1 LQGDHSNP
9 DFEIKL
15 IFMKTNRR
23 NFLKTATA
31 AGAGA
36 MAGGLLAGCKPKEQ
50 DSNLAAILESAK
62 RIHNQRFNMSGY
74 AAPALP
80 VVRVGIIGLGDR
92 GSGAVERLSYI
103 EGVEIKA
110 LGDKREVAV
119 KESQNYLKKIGR
131 PEAMEFFGS
140 DDAWKKLAELP
151 DIDLIYTCTPWVL
164 HTPISVYAMEQGKH
178 VACEVPIA
186 RTIDEAWQLVETSE
200 RTKKHCM
207 MLENCC
213 YDFFELLT
221 LNMARQGMFGEI
233 IHGEGAYIHNLMG
246 YNFNKPVD
254 DRQADGAY
262 TDMWR
267 LRENASRNG
276 NLYPTHGLGPVCQ
289 VLNVNRGDRLE
300 YLSSVSTNDFTMAKK
315 ADELAANDQFYKEF
329 AGKQYRGNL
338 NTTIIRTNL
347 GKTIMV
353 QHDVSSEQPYSRIH
367 LVKGTNGMA
376 VKYPKQLI
384 ALGEGWLNNE
394 EFRKV
399 WEENTP
405 EIIKRVGEMAKKVGG
420 HGGMDF
426 IMDWRLIDCLRNG
439 LPLDQDV
446 YDGAVWSSIAP
457 LSEWSVANRSLSI
470 EVPDFTG
477 GSWKTNKPHGIN
489 LETGGTTKVLEV
501 KEQKEELQL
510 NVK

>member
-1 LQGDHSNP
+1 
-9 DFEIKL
+9 
-15 IFMKTNRR
+15 MKSNRR
-23 NFLKTATA
+23 DFLKTATF

-36 MAGGLLAGCKPKEQ
+36 VAGSMIPGCSPKQ
-50 DSNLAAILESAK
+50 PVSNLAGIIDAVKKSHSQK
-62 RIHNQRFNMSGY
+62 FNMSGY
-74 AAPALP
+74 GAPALP

-92 GSGAVERLSYI
+92 GSGAVERLSFI

-119 KESQNYLKKIGR
+119 KESQKYLASIGR
-131 PEAMEFFGS
+131 PAAQEFFGS
-140 DDAWKKLAELP
+140 EDAWKKLVELP
-151 DIDLIYTCTPWVL
+151 DLDLIYTCTPWVL
-164 HTPISVYAMEQGKH
+164 HTPICVYSMEQGKH
-178 VACEVPIA
+178 VASEVPIS

-200 RTKKHCM
+200 RTRKHCM

-221 LNMARQGMFGEI
+221 LNMARQGMFGDI
-233 IHGEGAYIHNLMG
+233 IHGEGAYIHNLIG
-246 YNFNKPVD
+246 LNFNKPD
-254 DRQADGAY
+254 DNRQTDGGY

-267 LRENASRNG
+267 LRENATRNG

-289 VLNVNRGDRLE
+289 VLNINRGDRME
-300 YLSSVSTNDFTMAKK
+300 YLSSVSTNDFTMGPREK
-315 ADELAANDQFYKEF
+315 ELAASDPYYNEWKDSKF
-329 AGKQYRGNL
+329 RGNF
-338 NTTIIRTNL
+338 NTTIIRTAL
-347 GKTIMV
+347 GKSIMV

-367 LVKGTNGMA
+367 LVKGTKGSA

-384 ALGEGWLNNE
+384 ALGERWLNDEQMANMWAE
-394 EFRKV
+394 H
-399 WEENTP
+399 TP

-446 YDGAVWSSIAP
+446 YDGAAWSSVAP
-457 LSEWSVANRSLSI
+457 LSEWSVANNCQSI

-489 LETGGTTKVLEV
+489 LETGGNTAVLEV
-501 KEQKEELQL
+501 KEVDAEMQL